1 MYALLPYAYNL
12 IICLNLIR
20 YFIFFLSIYERY
32 CGDMIIPD
40 GKCIEDAQNRDAEQH
55 LPRTV
60 RNLRSRWSPGMNF
73 GEFSQKTFEAFY

>member
-1 MYALLPYAYNL
+1 MPQSLLYIILVYLPYG
-12 IICLNLIR
+12 R
-20 YFIFFLSIYERY
+20 YG
-32 CGDMIIPD
+32 GDMIIPD